1 MPIFYECERI
11 ILLLFILTVLWKQ
24 LIDFDI
30 NISQKLLYCIIES
43 LKQKVLNSVL
53 FFLQL
58 IFDGII
64 PHV

>member
-1 MPIFYECERI
+1 MPIFYECDRI

-43 LKQKVLNSVL
+43 LKHKVLNSGLV
-53 FFLQL
+53 FYN
-58 IFDGII
+58 
-64 PHV
+64 